1 MKEISQATLQ
11 DKDPKEKNWYK
22 IYLCHQLVGRLLRD
36 KMAREMTKFNAVQM
50 AYKNIKTAT
59 GVSHTEELV
68 TKFLSKEEAYG

>member
-36 KMAREMTKFNAVQM
+36 KMAREMTKFNAV
-50 AYKNIKTAT
+50 
-59 GVSHTEELV
+59 
-68 TKFLSKEEAYG
+68 